1 MLKLLTTNK
10 TMNYVCEL
18 KREIRSAA
26 DNTVFLNSYERYNFY
41 TDKGHYEISLQTK
54 GKKLSMSTLQI
65 LELEQMNIWKGE
77 NLNG

>member
-10 TMNYVCEL
+10 IINYVCDL
-18 KREIRSAA
+18 KQEITSAA
-26 DNTVFLNSYERYNFY
+26 DNTVFLDSDEMSNFY
-41 TDKGHYEISLQTK
+41 TDKGYHEISLQTK

-65 LELEQMNIWKGE
+65 LELDQMNIWKGE